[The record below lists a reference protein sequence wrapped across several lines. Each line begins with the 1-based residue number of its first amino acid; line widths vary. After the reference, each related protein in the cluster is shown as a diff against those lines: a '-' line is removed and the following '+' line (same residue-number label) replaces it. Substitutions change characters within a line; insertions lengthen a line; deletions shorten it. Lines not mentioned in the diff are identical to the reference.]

1 MAKGTSYLK
10 QFGAAPR
17 GLGLGKD
24 HSGLSPLDP
33 CHVLLPSQQVMS
45 QKTRER
51 IEEYQKAHFRGFT
64 TQMLIDIDAITNRE
78 LNANDLNDP
87 LHPLLWRCRWSIL
100 PKDKLDALPFD
111 YIPDTGDMWSASLDS
126 VWNVLLPSLRL
137 VSILLKKHCE
147 HPWVWHVSYISDRLA
162 ELKRHSLK
170 L

>member
-1 MAKGTSYLK
+1 MAKRTSYLK

-17 GLGLGKD
+17 RLGLGKN

-33 CHVLLPSQQVMS
+33 CHILLPSQQDMS
-45 QKTRER
+45 QKDRER
-51 IEEYQKAHFRGFT
+51 IEDYQKAHFRGFT

-87 LHPLLWRCRWSIL
+87 LHPLLQRSRWSIL

-126 VWNVLLPSLRL
+126 VWNALLPSLRL
-137 VSILLKKHCE
+137 VSILLKKHCD